1 MLQQRAV
8 VLLRRVSNMEQG
20 TIPPGVAGHN
30 RSMVDTHFAVM
41 PPQGILESRLPGWPG
56 TRVFFQT
63 SPQMGAKFVQ
73 ALLVMPAGGVGVP
86 GRFEGISHFYHVT
99 EGECGITI
107 GAQTHSLP
115 AGGYAYVPPGVAHR
129 LEAGAGGARVAWIRK
144 PFVDAG
150 LEAPPAV
157 VSHVDRVQHTL
168 RHTIGRSWQHL
179 LPEED
184 LRYDL
189 AVNIL
194 HFRPGTHF
202 AMVETHI
209 MEHGLLMLKG
219 QGMYLLGRTW
229 HEVWKDDFIW
239 MGPYCPQ
246 QFYPTG
252 WEDAAYLLYKDVN
265 RDVDVG

>member
-1 MLQQRAV
+1 
-8 VLLRRVSNMEQG
+8 MEQG
-20 TIPPGVAGHN
+20 IISPGVAAHN
-30 RSMVDTHFAVM
+30 RSMVDPNFAVM

-56 TRVFFQT
+56 TSVFFQT
-63 SPQMGAKFVQ
+63 SPQMGARFVQ
-73 ALLVMPAGGVGVP
+73 ALMVMPAGGSGVP
-86 GRFEGISHFYHVT
+86 GRIDGISHFHYIRDQSCDLKVD
-99 EGECGITI
+99 GK
-107 GAQTHSLP
+107 THTLT
-115 AGGYAYVPPGVAHR
+115 AGGYAYVPSEMPHSLVAGP
-129 LEAGAGGARVAWIRK
+129 AGAGVLVIRK
-144 PFVDAG
+144 KFDDAG
-150 LEAPPAV
+150 LEPPPLI
-157 VSHVDRVQHTL
+157 VSHTDRVEHTL

-184 LRYDL
+184 LRYDF

-194 HFRPGTHF
+194 HFKPGTHF

-209 MEHGLLMLKG
+209 MEHGLLMLAG

-252 WEDAAYLLYKDVN
+252 WGDAAYLLYKDVN
-265 RDVDVG
+265 RDVDLG

>member
-1 MLQQRAV
+1 MV
-8 VLLRRVSNMEQG
+8 PG

-30 RSMVDTHFAVM
+30 RSMVDPNFAVM

-56 TRVFFQT
+56 TKVFFQT
-63 SPQMGAKFVQ
+63 SPQMGAKFAQ
-73 ALLVMPAGGVGVP
+73 ALLLMPPGGRGAPGVV
-86 GRFEGISHFYHVT
+86 EGLSHFYYVV
-99 EGECGITI
+99 EKSCDIIIGE
-107 GAQTHSLP
+107 ATHSLSK
-115 AGGYAYVPPGVAHR
+115 GGYAYLPPGTAHR
-129 LEAGAGGARVAWIRK
+129 LESAEGARIAWIRK
-144 PFVDAG
+144 PFDDAG
-150 LEAPPAV
+150 LGIPPAIIRHTDDV
-157 VSHVDRVQHTL
+157 PHTL
-168 RHTIGRSWQHL
+168 RHTTGRSWQHL

-194 HFRPGTHF
+194 HFKPGTHF

-209 MEHGLLMLKG
+209 MEHGLLMLAG

-252 WEDAAYLLYKDVN
+252 WEDSAYLLYKDVN
-265 RDVDVG
+265 RDIRW

>member
-1 MLQQRAV
+1 MQ
-8 VLLRRVSNMEQG
+8 QG

-30 RSMVDTHFAVM
+30 RSTVDPNFAAM

-56 TRVFFQT
+56 TSVFFQT

-73 ALLVMPAGGVGVP
+73 ALMVMPPGGTGLP
-86 GRFEGISHFYHVT
+86 KKFGGISHFYYILGSSCDILIGNERHVLT
-99 EGECGITI
+99 T
-107 GAQTHSLP
+107 
-115 AGGYAYVPPGVAHR
+115 GGYAYIPPGTPHSLVAGP
-129 LEAGAGGARVAWIRK
+129 EGARVASIRK
-144 PFVDAG
+144 PFDDAG
-150 LEAPPAV
+150 LAPPPLI
-157 VSHVDRVQHTL
+157 VSHTDQVAHRL

-184 LRYDL
+184 LRYDF

-194 HFRPGTHF
+194 HFKPGTHF

-209 MEHGLLMLKG
+209 MEHGLLMLAG

-252 WEDAAYLLYKDVN
+252 WEDSAYLLYKDVN
-265 RDVDVG
+265 RDVSFD

>member
-1 MLQQRAV
+1 
-8 VLLRRVSNMEQG
+8 MEPG

-30 RSMVDTHFAVM
+30 RSMVDPNFAVM

-56 TRVFFQT
+56 TKVFFQT
-63 SPQMGAKFVQ
+63 SPQMGARFAQ
-73 ALLVMPAGGVGVP
+73 ALLVMPPGGSGVP
-86 GRFEGISHFYHVT
+86 GWVQGVSHFYYVI
-99 EGECGITI
+99 ELSCDIVI
-107 GAQTHSLP
+107 GDQTHRLER
-115 AGGYAYVPPGVAHR
+115 GGYAFVPPGVAHR
-129 LEAGAGGARVAWIRK
+129 LVTAEGARVAWIRK
-144 PFVDAG
+144 PFDDAG
-150 LEAPPAV
+150 LGLPPV
-157 VSHVDRVQHTL
+157 LVSSGGQVPHRL

-184 LRYDL
+184 LRYDF

-194 HFRPGTHF
+194 HFKPGTHF

-209 MEHGLLMLKG
+209 MEHGLLMLAG

-252 WEDAAYLLYKDVN
+252 WEDSAYLLYKDVN
-265 RDVDVG
+265 RDVRFG

>member
-1 MLQQRAV
+1 
-8 VLLRRVSNMEQG
+8 MEQG
-20 TIPPGVAGHN
+20 IIPPGVAGHN
-30 RSMVDTHFAVM
+30 RSMVDPNFAIM

-56 TRVFFQT
+56 TSVFFQT

-73 ALLVMPAGGVGVP
+73 ALLVMPAGGTGVP
-86 GRFEGISHFYHVT
+86 GRVDGISHFYYVT
-99 EGECGITI
+99 EGICDITI
-107 GAQTHSLP
+107 GSERHALT
-115 AGGYAYVPPGVAHR
+115 AGGYAYLPPGTPHSLATA
-129 LEAGAGGARVAWIRK
+129 EGARISWIRK
-144 PFVDAG
+144 KFDDAG
-150 LEAPPAV
+150 LGAPPAIV
-157 VSHVDRVQHTL
+157 RHTSDVKHTL

-184 LRYDL
+184 LRYDF

-209 MEHGLLMLKG
+209 MEHGLLMLAG

-252 WEDAAYLLYKDVN
+252 WGDAAYLLYKDVN
-265 RDVDVG
+265 RDVDLG

>member
-1 MLQQRAV
+1 
-8 VLLRRVSNMEQG
+8 MEQG

-30 RSMVDTHFAVM
+30 RSMVDPHFAVM
-41 PPQGILESRLPGWPG
+41 PPQGILDSRLPGWPG
-56 TRVFFQT
+56 TKVYFQT

-73 ALLVMPAGGVGVP
+73 ALLHMPPGGTGVP
-86 GRFEGISHFYHVT
+86 GRFEGISHFYYVT
-99 EGECGITI
+99 GEECDITI
-107 GAQTHSLP
+107 SGRTHWLT
-115 AGGYAYVPPGVAHR
+115 AGGYAYVPPGVAHS
-129 LEAGAGGARVAWIRK
+129 LAAGPGGAKVAWIRK
-144 PFVDAG
+144 PFVAAAG
-150 LEAPPAV
+150 LEAPAAI
-157 VSHVDRVQHTL
+157 VSHTDAVTHTL

-184 LRYDL
+184 LRYDF

-194 HFRPGTHF
+194 HFKPGTHF

-209 MEHGLLMLKG
+209 MEHGLLMLRG

-265 RDVDVG
+265 RDVAFG

>member
-1 MLQQRAV
+1 MV
-8 VLLRRVSNMEQG
+8 PG

-30 RSMVDTHFAVM
+30 RSMVDPNFAVL

-56 TRVFFQT
+56 TQVFFQT
-63 SPQMGAKFVQ
+63 SPQMGAKFAQ
-73 ALLVMPAGGVGVP
+73 ALLVMPPGGRGAPSVV
-86 GRFEGISHFYHVT
+86 EGLSHFYYVI
-99 EGECGITI
+99 EQSCDIIIGE
-107 GAQTHSLP
+107 ATHRLSK
-115 AGGYAYVPPGVAHR
+115 GGYAYVPPGTAHR
-129 LEAGAGGARVAWIRK
+129 LQSAEGARIAWIRK
-144 PFVDAG
+144 PFDDAG
-150 LEAPPAV
+150 LGLPPAIISSTDAV
-157 VSHVDRVQHTL
+157 AHTL
-168 RHTIGRSWQHL
+168 RHTTGRSWQHL

-194 HFRPGTHF
+194 HFKPGTHF

-209 MEHGLLMLKG
+209 MEHGLLMLAG

-252 WEDAAYLLYKDVN
+252 WEDSAYLLYKDVN
-265 RDVDVG
+265 RDIRW

>member
-1 MLQQRAV
+1 VR
-8 VLLRRVSNMEQG
+8 
-20 TIPPGVAGHN
+20 H
-30 RSMVDTHFAVM
+30 
-41 PPQGILESRLPGWPG
+41 
-56 TRVFFQT
+56 T
-63 SPQMGAKFVQ
+63 SD
-73 ALLVMPAGGVGVP
+73 
-86 GRFEGISHFYHVT
+86 VT
-99 EGECGITI
+99 
-107 GAQTHSLP
+107 
-115 AGGYAYVPPGVAHR
+115 
-129 LEAGAGGARVAWIRK
+129 
-144 PFVDAG
+144 
-150 LEAPPAV
+150 
-157 VSHVDRVQHTL
+157 HTL

-184 LRYDL
+184 LRYDF

-209 MEHGLLMLKG
+209 MEHGLLMLAG

-252 WEDAAYLLYKDVN
+252 WGDAAYLLYKDVN
-265 RDVDVG
+265 RDVDLG

>member
-1 MLQQRAV
+1 
-8 VLLRRVSNMEQG
+8 
-20 TIPPGVAGHN
+20 
-30 RSMVDTHFAVM
+30 
-41 PPQGILESRLPGWPG
+41 
-56 TRVFFQT
+56 VFFQT

-73 ALLVMPAGGVGVP
+73 ALLVMPAGGTGVP
-86 GRFEGISHFYHVT
+86 GRMDGISHFYYVI
-99 EGECGITI
+99 EGICDITI
-107 GAQTHSLP
+107 GSERHALT
-115 AGGYAYVPPGVAHR
+115 AGGYAYLPPGTPHR
-129 LEAGAGGARVAWIRK
+129 LATAEGARIAWIRK
-144 PFVDAG
+144 KFDDAG
-150 LEAPPAV
+150 LGAPPAIV
-157 VSHVDRVQHTL
+157 RHTSDVTHTL

-184 LRYDL
+184 LRYDF

-209 MEHGLLMLKG
+209 MEHGLLMLAG

-252 WEDAAYLLYKDVN
+252 WGDAAYLLYKDVN
-265 RDVDVG
+265 RDVDLG